1 MDRGDMAP
9 VTVLV
14 DTSAGHTMLPASLLN
29 GLRIEPMEYQT
40 FTLPVHPE
48 RSAAESKDGNQI
60 EYGVA
65 MARIAIDGRQWPCP
79 VIFGPEDVHL
89 LGATTLETFRLTI
102 DPFHETLIPQQYR
115 ARPI

>member
-1 MDRGDMAP
+1 
-9 VTVLV
+9 
-14 DTSAGHTMLPASLLN
+14 
-29 GLRIEPMEYQT
+29 MEYQT

-65 MARIAIDGRQWPCP
+65 MARIAIPDPSFPHGRQWPCP

-102 DPFHETLIPQQYR
+102 DPFYETLIPQQYR

>member
-1 MDRGDMAP
+1 MDGGDMVP
-9 VTVLV
+9 VTALV
-14 DTSAGHTMLPASLLN
+14 DTGAGHTMLPASLLDD
-29 GLRIEPMEYQT
+29 LRIEPMEYQT
-40 FTLPVHPE
+40 FTI
-48 RSAAESKDGNQI
+48 ADGNQI

-65 MARIAIDGRQWPCP
+65 MARIAIPDPSFPHGRQWPCP

-102 DPFHETLIPQQYR
+102 DHFHETLIPQQYR